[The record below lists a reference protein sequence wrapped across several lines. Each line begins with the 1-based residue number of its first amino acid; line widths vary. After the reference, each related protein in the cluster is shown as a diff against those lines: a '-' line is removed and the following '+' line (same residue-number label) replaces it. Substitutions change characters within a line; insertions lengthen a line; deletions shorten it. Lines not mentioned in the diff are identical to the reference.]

1 MPYKTLVI
9 KLFPLL
15 LLLMAGGFIIG
26 NYPPNFAKPGMGYP
40 DDTPAGTPAG
50 APAET
55 AVPPESQME
64 GEWYQFVQS
73 SSGIENLEAQW
84 PKKTIDQK
92 RAIFYQTMAM
102 YNDKVKSE
110 ITYDRELKNA
120 ISKIQLLG
128 EEDAK
133 KFDTKWNEISTQE
146 KEMLLRE
153 TMAEKKSDA
162 KKDSDNEFIKR
173 ICEVAKVDEKT
184 VKDELKWETLKQNEK
199 VLLIS
204 KFQIAIEDMIFK
216 ESSKESSTEQTSQE
230 KEYLIKIAE
239 VLKLKV
245 ETTFLELEWE
255 KLDHAGKVLMFYAYL
270 YPVPAPPV
278 PAAPVAP
285 PEVTPPP
292 LEEMEQPLEV
302 EEMEQPPEVEETGWR
317 GGEGQ
322 GRLGTGLRDSPGSN
336 SGVWYFTG
344 PGGISFTQVGNMARA
359 RAKEA
364 GVRKY
369 EGYMWRFMPEP

>member
-40 DDTPAGTPAG
+40 DDTPAGAPAG
-50 APAET
+50 APAEP

-64 GEWYQFVQS
+64 GEWYQFIQS

-84 PKKTIDQK
+84 PKKTIEQK

-120 ISKIQLLG
+120 ISQIQPLEG
-128 EEDAK
+128 EDAK
-133 KFDTKWNEISTQE
+133 KFDTKWNKISTPE
-146 KEMLLRE
+146 KEILLRE
-153 TMAEKKSDA
+153 TIVEKKNNA

-173 ICEVAKVDEKT
+173 ICEIQKADEKT
-184 VKDELKWETLKQNEK
+184 IKDSLKWDTLKQNER

-204 KFQIAIEDMIFK
+204 KFQIAIDDIINN
-216 ESSKESSTEQTSQE
+216 ESSPGQTSQE
-230 KEYLIKIAE
+230 GEYLIKIAE
-239 VLKLKV
+239 VLNLKV
-245 ETTFLELEWE
+245 ETTFSELEWE
-255 KLDHAGKVLMFYAYL
+255 KLDHAGKVLMYYAYL
-270 YPVPAPPV
+270 YPVPAAPVAPV
-278 PAAPVAP
+278 PEAP

-292 LEEMEQPLEV
+292 GEEMVQPTEP
-302 EEMEQPPEVEETGWR
+302 EEVEETGWR
-317 GGEGQ
+317 GGEGKR
-322 GRLGTGLRDSPGSN
+322 RLGTGLRDSRGSD
-336 SGVWYFTG
+336 SGVWYLTG
-344 PGGISFTQVGNMARA
+344 PRGISASQVVNMARA

-364 GVRKY
+364 GVRDV
-369 EGYMWRFMPEP
+369 EGYLYRWMPEP